1 MSKPRP
7 ATRSRWT
14 ETEARAALAA
24 QRSSGL
30 SIKAFA
36 VREGL
41 DPQRLYTWNSRLKD
55 SAAQPTFVEV
65 PRHAPEYVEIV
76 LRSGRV
82 LRVVES
88 IDEAALRRLVAA
100 LEQEPSC

>member
-1 MSKPRP
+1 M
-7 ATRSRWT
+7 
-14 ETEARAALAA
+14 LAA
-24 QRSSGL
+24 QRDSGL

-55 SAAQPTFVEV
+55 APAQPTFVEV
-65 PRHAPEYVEIV
+65 GRHGTEYVEIV

-88 IDEAALRRLVAA
+88 IDGSVLRRLVAA
-100 LEQEPSC
+100 LEQESSC